1 MTHVYQDDSGQATAI
16 SVPPQWV
23 SERNSARRLFF
34 RQLQKQLSNLQMYRA
49 LPGVWRMPMT
59 SVNEPTGSEA
69 S

>member
-1 MTHVYQDDSGQATAI
+1 M
-16 SVPPQWV
+16 V
-23 SERNSARRLFF
+23 SERISARWFS